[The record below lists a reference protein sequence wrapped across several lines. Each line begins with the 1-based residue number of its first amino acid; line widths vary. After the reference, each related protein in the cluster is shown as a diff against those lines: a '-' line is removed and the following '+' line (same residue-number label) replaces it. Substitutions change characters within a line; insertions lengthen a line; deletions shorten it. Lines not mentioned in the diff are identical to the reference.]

1 MSSNIEKLK
10 ETITNQSI
18 SDNWYEAVNEW
29 DIESCE
35 ENQDLKGTC
44 ICGKENLRYLFTIV
58 NSKNNNIV
66 FPIGS
71 KCIKRFERSDLNK
84 TITIHE
90 QLHKLLRAVENNDF
104 IEMNSDY
111 FSRNLL
117 QHLYEIGALNSSN
130 PNFSAYG
137 NYKFLLSMFNQR
149 KKPTDKQR
157 NRIAAIILGSIKP
170 YLKKNLIVKKGGGK

>member
-10 ETITNQSI
+10 EVIVNNSV
-18 SDNWYEAVNEW
+18 SDNWHEAVNEW
-29 DIESCE
+29 DIEGCE
-35 ENQDLKGTC
+35 ENQDIKGTC

-58 NSKNNNIV
+58 NSENNNLV

-71 KCIKRFERSDLNK
+71 KCIKTFERSDLNK

-90 QLHKLLRAVENNDF
+90 QLHKLLRAVEDNKF
-104 IEMNSDY
+104 IKMNSEY

-117 QHLYEIGALNSSN
+117 QHLYDIGALNSNN

-137 NYKFLLSMFNQR
+137 NYEFLLSMFNQR
-149 KKPTDKQR
+149 KEPTVNQR
-157 NRIAAIILGSIKP
+157 KRISAIILGSIKP
-170 YLKKNLIVKKGGGK
+170 YLKKNLIVKKGEGK